1 MLLIVIRLSVLAM
14 RRISPCAADCYQ
26 VISVSNEADLTRV
39 LLNCYQVISVSN
51 EVDLTLVLLIVIRL
65 SVLAMRRI

>member
-39 LLNCYQVISVSN
+39 LL
-51 EVDLTLVLLIVIRL
+51 IVIRL

>member
-26 VISVSNEADLTRV
+26 VISVSNEADLTLV
-39 LLNCYQVISVSN
+39 LLIVISVSN
-51 EVDLTLVLLIVIRL
+51 EADLTRALLIVIRL